1 MRLNIFDNILVILY
15 GICVALIITLIV
27 IFSINYTD
35 LTQFKTCYDNS
46 FQDTKC
52 QRYINY

>member
-35 LTQFKTCYDNS
+35 LEQFKACYDIN
-46 FQDTKC
+46 FQDSKC